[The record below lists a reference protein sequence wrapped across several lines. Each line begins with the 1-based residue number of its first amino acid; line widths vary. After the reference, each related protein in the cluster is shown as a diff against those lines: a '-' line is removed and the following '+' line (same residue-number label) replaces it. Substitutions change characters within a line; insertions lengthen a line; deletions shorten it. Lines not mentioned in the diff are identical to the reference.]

1 MISGFCKEGDI
12 DLASRLWK
20 KSMVDE
26 ACKLYKA
33 MIDYGLSPSE
43 VTRVTLAYGY
53 CTRNDLAN
61 AMMLLKPLDK
71 RLWIRTF
78 RTLLRKLC
86 SEKKVGVAALFY
98 QKLLEKDG
106 SPDRVTLA
114 AFTMVRS
121 ESGGKNNL
129 VTDLRERESPAK

>member
-1 MISGFCKEGDI
+1 
-12 DLASRLWK
+12 
-20 KSMVDE
+20 MVDE

-43 VTRVTLAYGY
+43 VTRVTLAY
-53 CTRNDLAN
+53 
-61 AMMLLKPLDK
+61 DK

-114 AFTMVRS
+114 AFTMACS

-129 VTDLRERESPAK
+129 VTDLRERESPAE

>member
-1 MISGFCKEGDI
+1 
-12 DLASRLWK
+12 
-20 KSMVDE
+20 MVDE
-26 ACKLYKA
+26 ACKLYKS

-43 VTRVTLAYGY
+43 VTRVTLAYEY

-71 RLWIRTF
+71 RLRIRTV
-78 RTLLRKLC
+78 RTPLRKLC

-106 SPDRVTLA
+106 SSLDRVTLA
-114 AFTMVRS
+114 AFTTACS
-121 ESGGKNNL
+121 ESGKNNL
-129 VTDLRERESPAK
+129 VTDLTERVSRGVG